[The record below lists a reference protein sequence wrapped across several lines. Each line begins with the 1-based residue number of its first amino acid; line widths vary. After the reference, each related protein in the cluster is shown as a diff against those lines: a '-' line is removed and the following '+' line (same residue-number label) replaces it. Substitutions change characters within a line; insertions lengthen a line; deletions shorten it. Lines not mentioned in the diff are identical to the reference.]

1 MTAIS
6 SQHSAASLSP
16 DDGSSR
22 VALVTGTSSG
32 IGEAVV
38 ARLCR
43 DGHRVLAVDFNPE
56 GKAVAESAGA
66 AFFEADLTD
75 ADACRAAVANAIERF
90 GRVDILVN
98 NAGIQ
103 HVAPIEVFPE
113 TAWRRIIDLMLT
125 APFLL
130 SQAVW
135 PSMRESGWGRIIN
148 VASVHAQVASPGKAA
163 YISAKHGMIGLTKT
177 AALEGG
183 SQGIT
188 ANAICPA
195 YVRTPLVDHQI
206 KDQARLHQMGEQD
219 VIEQVMLKN
228 AAVKRLIEPS
238 EVAGMVAYL
247 ASDDAGAV
255 TGASW
260 NIDLGWT
267 AQ

>member
-1 MTAIS
+1 MTAN
-6 SQHSAASLSP
+6 ASIP
-16 DDGSSR
+16 R

-38 ARLCR
+38 RHFC
-43 DGHRVLAVDFNPE
+43 DQGHQVLAVDFNPA
-56 GKAVAESAGA
+56 GKEIAEQAGA
-66 AFFEADLTD
+66 AFFQADLTD
-75 ADACRAAVANAIERF
+75 ADACKAAGAEALKRY

-103 HVAPIEVFPE
+103 HVAPIETFPE
-113 TAWRRIIDLMLT
+113 TKWRQIIDLMLT

-135 PSMRESGWGRIIN
+135 PSMRDNGWGRIIN
-148 VASVHAQVASPGKAA
+148 IASVHAQVASPGKAA

-195 YVRTPLVDHQI
+195 YVKTPLVDNQI
-206 KDQARLHQMGEQD
+206 ADQAKMHHMAEQE
-219 VIEQVMLKN
+219 VIESIMLKN
-228 AAVKRLIEPS
+228 AAVKRLIEPV
-238 EVAGMVAYL
+238 EVAELVGYL
-247 ASDDAGAV
+247 ASDLAGAV

>member
-1 MTAIS
+1 MNANPT
-6 SQHSAASLSP
+6 P
-16 DDGSSR
+16 R

-38 ARLCR
+38 EQLCQL
-43 DGHRVLAVDFNPE
+43 GHQVLAVDFDPE
-56 GKAVAESAGA
+56 GKPVADRAGA
-66 AFFEADLTD
+66 VFFQGDLTD
-75 ADACRAAVANAIERF
+75 AQVCRDAVAEAVKRF
-90 GRVDILVN
+90 GRLDILIN

-103 HVAPIEVFPE
+103 HVDSIETFPE
-113 TAWRRIIDLMLT
+113 DKWRRIIDLMLT

-130 SQAVW
+130 SQEAW
-135 PSMRESGWGRIIN
+135 PHMRGGGWGRIVNI
-148 VASVHAQVASPGKAA
+148 ASVHAQVASPGKAA
-163 YISAKHGMIGLTKT
+163 YVSAKHGMIGLTKT

-195 YVRTPLVDHQI
+195 YVKTPLVDNQI
-206 KDQARLHQMGEQD
+206 ADQARLHGMDEQA
-219 VIEQVMLKN
+219 VIEQIMLRN
-228 AAVKRLIEPS
+228 AAIKRLIDPS
-238 EVAGMVAYL
+238 EVASLVAYL
-247 ASDDAGAV
+247 ISDAAGAV

>member
-1 MTAIS
+1 MTT
-6 SQHSAASLSP
+6 SASTTNNP
-16 DDGSSR
+16 R
-22 VALVTGTSSG
+22 VAVVTGTSSG

-38 ARLCR
+38 KKLC
-43 DGHRVLAVDFNPE
+43 DLGHQVLAVDFNPA
-56 GKAVAESAGA
+56 GKAVAEAAGA

-75 ADACRAAVANAIERF
+75 ADACRAAVDDAVKRF
-90 GRVDILVN
+90 GSVDILVN

-103 HVAPIEVFPE
+103 HVSPIESFPE
-113 TAWRRIIDLMLT
+113 QKWRQIIDLMLT

-130 SQAVW
+130 SQAAW
-135 PSMRESGWGRIIN
+135 PHMREGGWGRIVNI
-148 VASVHAQVASPGKAA
+148 ASVHAQVASPGKSA

-183 SQGIT
+183 EQGIT

-195 YVRTPLVDHQI
+195 YVKTPLVDNQI
-206 KDQARLHQMGEQD
+206 ADQAKLHGMEEQE
-219 VIEQVMLKN
+219 VIEKIMLKN

-238 EVAGMVAYL
+238 EVAEMVAFL
-247 ASDDAGAV
+247 CADTAGAV
-255 TGASW
+255 TGSSW